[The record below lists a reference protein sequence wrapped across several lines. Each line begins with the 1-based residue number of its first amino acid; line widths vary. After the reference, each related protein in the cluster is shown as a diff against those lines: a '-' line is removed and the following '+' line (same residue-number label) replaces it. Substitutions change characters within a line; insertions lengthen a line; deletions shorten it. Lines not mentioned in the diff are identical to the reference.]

1 MINYDDVT
9 KENIKELD
17 PSCWKVIYHLY
28 RISINQGSGFGK
40 TNALLNIIKQQNDD
54 DYNIN
59 DKFICMLMIQMKQ
72 NTNILLKKHEKFIL
86 MSMKIQRLLLLK
98 VLNSYRIFKQYAEMK
113 ENVKYFSMRW
123 YDCWYD
129 Q

>member
-40 TNALLNIIKQQNDD
+40 KNALLNIIKQHNDD

-59 DKFICMLMIQMKQ
+59 DKFICVLMIQMKQ

-86 MSMKIQRLLLLK
+86 MSMKIQRLLVLK